1 MGFLSD
7 IAKALTPVG
16 QILSII
22 GGGLTILQ
30 ALKPP
35 KIPKI
40 EIPKEIFSKIES
52 KIASITP
59 ISEEARK
66 LVMDSLAKFRE
77 GILDPRYKSQLDL
90 AYQQKKAQA
99 QATLAARG
107 LTGSSIE
114 QEVLNEIDRWYQ
126 QTYYDL
132 LNQQLK
138 DALTTA
144 GLSTAD
150 IDALMSEISA
160 YTSAVQAQALAGQT
174 GAITQLGRTIALEK
188 GLETITKGL
197 EGLGK
202 TEAPKPTTPETTT
215 TGTIGSL
222 SEVITKPEYTPI
234 PPESPWKWE

>member
-1 MGFLSD
+1 MGFLSNV
-7 IAKALTPVG
+7 AKALTPIG
-16 QILSII
+16 NILSVI
-22 GGGLTILQ
+22 GGALTIFQ

-52 KIASITP
+52 KIASIAP

-99 QATLAARG
+99 QAMLATRG

-138 DALTTA
+138 DALTVA

-160 YTSAVQAQALAGQT
+160 YMSAVQAQAFAGQV
-174 GAITQLGRTIALEK
+174 GAMTQLGRTIALEK
-188 GLETITKGL
+188 GLETLTKGL
-197 EGLGK
+197 EGIG
-202 TEAPKPTTPETTT
+202 TPKIPTPETTT
-215 TGTIGSL
+215 TGITESL
-222 SEVITKPEYTPI
+222 SETIGKPEYTPI
-234 PPESPWKWE
+234 SSESPWKWE

>member
-1 MGFLSD
+1 MGFLSN
-7 IAKALTPVG
+7 IAKALTPIG
-16 QILSII
+16 NILSVI
-22 GGGLTILQ
+22 GGALTIFQ

-52 KIASITP
+52 KIASIAP

-99 QATLAARG
+99 QAMLAAQE
-107 LTGSSIE
+107 LIGSSIE
-114 QEVLNEIDRWYQ
+114 QEVLNKIDRWYQ

-138 DALTTA
+138 DALTVA

-160 YTSAVQAQALAGQT
+160 YMSAVQAQAFAGQV
-174 GAITQLGRTIALEK
+174 GAMTQLGRTIALEK
-188 GLETITKGL
+188 GLETLTKGL
-197 EGLGK
+197 EGIGTPK
-202 TEAPKPTTPETTT
+202 TPPPETTT
-215 TGTIGSL
+215 TGITESL
-222 SEVITKPEYTPI
+222 SETIGKPEYTPI
-234 PPESPWKWE
+234 SSESPWKWE

>member
-1 MGFLSD
+1 MGFLSN
-7 IAKALTPVG
+7 IAKALTPIG
-16 QILSII
+16 NILSVI
-22 GGGLTILQ
+22 GGTLTIFQ

-90 AYQQKKAQA
+90 AYQQKRAQA
-99 QATLAARG
+99 QAMLASRG

-126 QTYYDL
+126 QTYYNL

-150 IDALMSEISA
+150 IDALMSEILT
-160 YTSAVQAQALAGQT
+160 YTSAVQAQALAGQV
-174 GAITQLGRTIALEK
+174 GAMTQLGRTIALEK
-188 GLETITKGL
+188 GLETLTKGL
-197 EGLGK
+197 ERIGTPK
-202 TEAPKPTTPETTT
+202 TPSPETTT
-215 TGTIGSL
+215 TGITGSL
-222 SEVITKPEYTPI
+222 SEAIGKPEYTPI
-234 PPESPWKWE
+234 PSESPWKWE

>member
-16 QILSII
+16 QILSVV

-52 KIASITP
+52 RIASITP

-150 IDALMSEISA
+150 IDALMKEISA
-160 YTSAVQAQALAGQT
+160 YTSVAQAQALAGQV
-174 GAITQLGRTIALEK
+174 GALTQLGRTI
-188 GLETITKGL
+188 GLATGIETLTKGL
-197 EGLGK
+197 EGLS
-202 TEAPKPTTPETTT
+202 KPTTPPTETPTTT
-215 TGTIGSL
+215 TGITDL
-222 SEVITKPEYTPI
+222 SEIITKPEYTPI
-234 PPESPWKWE
+234 PEIPKED